1 MVNPILDDL
10 KKVDERL
17 KETVYSEFDPISRI
31 SLEAIKGGKRL
42 RPSLLILWARGTAQQ
57 ELDTLQVDRMIDLA
71 AAIELIHVASLVHDD
86 IVDGSTIRR
95 GKPSVNFRWDT
106 RIALLEG
113 DYLLARA
120 MNLAAKSASRPQMKL
135 ITRCLRR
142 MCEGEIMQTWACGEI
157 DLTLD
162 RYLDFISMKTA
173 SLMETSCMLGTMI
186 SGSKHLHRSARIYGL
201 HFGMAFQIVDD
212 VRDLIGTSLSLGKE
226 AHNDL
231 LQRRF
236 TAPIIY
242 LREICGEKDRKELV
256 KKLRGDLSGEDMHW
270 VIHLARSYGVIER
283 CHEMVRRLLSVA
295 ISALDR
301 FPEGEFKHMLEA
313 GIMKLTGM
321 MEDETPCRSDS

>member
-1 MVNPILDDL
+1 MINLILDDL
-10 KKVDERL
+10 KRVDERL
-17 KETVYSEFDPISRI
+17 KETVHSEFDLISRI
-31 SLEAIKGGKRL
+31 SLGAIEGGKRL
-42 RPSLLILWARGTAQQ
+42 RPSLLILWTRGTAQR
-57 ELDTLQVDRMIDLA
+57 ELDPQEESRMIDLA
-71 AAIELIHVASLVHDD
+71 ATVELIHVASLVHDD

-95 GKPSVNFRWDT
+95 GKPTVNFRWNT

-120 MNLAAKSASRPQMKL
+120 MNLAAKSASRAQMRL

-173 SLMETSCMLGTMI
+173 SLMESSCMLGTMI
-186 SGSKHLHRSARIYGL
+186 SGAKHLHRSARIYGL

-212 VRDLIGTSLSLGKE
+212 VRDLIGTDLSLGKE
-226 AHNDL
+226 VHNDL

-242 LREICGEKDRKELV
+242 LREICDEEDRKELM
-256 KKLRGDLSGEDMHW
+256 KKLRGDLSGEDLHW
-270 VIHLARSYGVIER
+270 VIRLARNYGVVER
-283 CHEMVRRLLSVA
+283 CHEMIRRLLSVA

-301 FPEGEFKHMLEA
+301 FPEGEPKYALEA
-313 GIMKLTGM
+313 VTMKLEEM
-321 MEDETPCRSDS
+321 IKDETST